1 MVRRAVLLV
10 VAALGV
16 VWLPIGVLL
25 AVGFGL
31 LRSGGGPIP
40 AWASM
45 TEGLLWLSLLADGV
59 FLIVVFRQLAPAQ
72 GSRAVTW
79 ESRES
84 PALDPAVV
92 AYLQNNRASYAMRDL
107 VAKLRE
113 VGHSEWSIAAAVRAA
128 GGDRAANEATSRAG
142 PSSDPRG

>member
-31 LRSGGGPIP
+31 LRSGGGPVP
-40 AWASM
+40 AWAST
-45 TEGLLWLSLLADGV
+45 TEGLLWLSLLADWV
-59 FLIVVFRQLAPAQ
+59 LLVVVFRGLAPAQ
-72 GSRAVTW
+72 GTPTVTW
-79 ESRES
+79 GSRES
-84 PALDPAVV
+84 PAVDPAVV
-92 AYLQNNRASYAMRDL
+92 AYLQNNRDSYAMRDL

-128 GGDRAANEATSRAG
+128 SGDRGANEATPPAG
-142 PSSDPRG
+142 PSADQPG